1 MNLKR
6 RIVIF
11 ILFIITPL
19 LCLWILQKKVVTISG
34 QTMGTTY
41 SLKCYVPKWVSK
53 SKLNSTIDAEL
64 LRINSIFSTW
74 DKSSEISIFNDFN
87 SLDSFSVSPDFISLM
102 QFSYDLYDRTTGYFD
117 PTVKTFSD
125 IWGFSSYSS
134 SFNVPD
140 SYIIKEL
147 SNNVG
152 LDKIIV
158 EQSHLKKINP
168 DVTLDLSAIVKGYA
182 VDQISLLLESFGSN
196 RYMVEIG
203 GELRVHSGSSNKPWK
218 IGIRKPKYHDINL
231 NLFGSVD
238 LYSGALATSGDYQ
251 NFFEKDGAIYSH
263 IINSKDGSPV
273 SSTITSVSVYAPTCV
288 LADGLAT
295 SVVALGVNRGLSLIE
310 SYSNVEAL
318 ILVREADE
326 LKLYESSGF
335 SSLAFNKIADN

>member
-1 MNLKR
+1 MNLKK

-11 ILFIITPL
+11 ILFIIIPL
-19 LCLWILQKKVVTISG
+19 LCLWILQKKVVSMSG

-41 SLKCYVPKWVSK
+41 SIKCYVPKWVSK
-53 SKLNSTIDAEL
+53 SKLSLTINTEL
-64 LRINSIFSTW
+64 QRVNSIFSTW
-74 DKSSEISIFNDFN
+74 DKSSEISIFNEFKSTDI
-87 SLDSFSVSPDFISLM
+87 FSVSSDFITLM
-102 QFSYDLYDRTTGYFD
+102 QFSYDLHDRTSGFFD

-140 SYIIKEL
+140 SDIIKEL

-158 EQSHLKKINP
+158 EESHLKKLNP
-168 DVTLDLSAIVKGYA
+168 EVTLDLSAIVKGYA
-182 VDQISLLLESFGSN
+182 VDQISLLLKSFGSS

-203 GELRVHSGSSNKPWK
+203 GELRVYSGRSKKPWK
-218 IGIRKPKYHDINL
+218 IGIRKPKYHDVNL
-231 NLFGSVD
+231 DLFGSLD
-238 LYSGALATSGDYQ
+238 LHSGALATSGDYQ
-251 NFFEKDGAIYSH
+251 NFFEKEGTIYSH
-263 IINSKDGSPV
+263 IINAIDGSPV

-295 SVVALGVNRGLSLIE
+295 SVVALGINRGLSLIE

-318 ILVREADE
+318 ILVREAGE